1 MAGQAGYAS
10 GSAYLRMQRWALF
23 VRATDRAPMDD
34 NDVALSRGAAAVT
47 ERIGPEAAVALSG

>member
-1 MAGQAGYAS
+1 
-10 GSAYLRMQRWALF
+10 MQRWALF